1 MTHKLLVVTYPDD
14 LKQFEMFCYCLKK
27 NWQGSKSLIVVTQ
40 QDTDQQVVQKIIDHM
55 LLDGWNVEINQTAC
69 SYKDRYTEQQ
79 VNKIFY
85 SVHSAVDDV
94 VVFDSKDFVLR
105 PCDFSTFKSNEKYR
119 VTYYLPNKNGLELI
133 TDVSENGYVREYT
146 VNTNGCK
153 EGEEIILN
161 PSGEICSK
169 SVYTNG
175 LLNGLYQTWHSNG
188 RLEYQCHC
196 INNRLE
202 GILSR
207 WYENGQIA
215 EQSNYRDGL
224 KEGESILW
232 NKTGS
237 IRKLI
242 QYKNGTIM
250 F

>member
-1 MTHKLLVVTYPDD
+1 METET
-14 LKQFEMFCYCLKK
+14 CYICY
-27 NWQGSKSLIVVTQ
+27 NP
-40 QDTDQQVVQKIIDHM
+40 
-55 LLDGWNVEINQTAC
+55 E
-69 SYKDRYTEQQ
+69 TEQNTF
-79 VNKIFY
+79 VKNPLPCSCRGSILIHTECFKELLKTSRNCSICKNKY
-85 SVHSAVDDV
+85 
-94 VVFDSKDFVLR
+94 
-105 PCDFSTFKSNEKYR
+105 N
-119 VTYYLPNKNGLELI
+119 TYYLPNKNGLELI

-237 IRKLI
+237 MRKSI
-242 QYKNGTIM
+242 QYKNGAIM
-250 F
+250 S